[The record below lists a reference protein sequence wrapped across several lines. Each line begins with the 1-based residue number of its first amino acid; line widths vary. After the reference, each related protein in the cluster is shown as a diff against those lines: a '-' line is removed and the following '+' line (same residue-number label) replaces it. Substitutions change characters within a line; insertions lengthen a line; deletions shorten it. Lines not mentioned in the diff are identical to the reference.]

1 MSRADRNTKAEPGF
15 IKRRNRISGQF
26 APRLIEMLESPPG
39 RNTKRA
45 MNGYF
50 SQSFSVNL
58 QTNQYLFAKSSEK

>member
-1 MSRADRNTKAEPGF
+1 MMTIDDPLGTE
-15 IKRRNRISGQF
+15 
-26 APRLIEMLESPPG
+26 PPG